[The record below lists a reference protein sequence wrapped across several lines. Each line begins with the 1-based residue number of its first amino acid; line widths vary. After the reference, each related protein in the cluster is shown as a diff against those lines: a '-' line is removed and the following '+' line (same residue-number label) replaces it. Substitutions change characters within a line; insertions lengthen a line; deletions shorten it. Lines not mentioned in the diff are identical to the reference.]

1 MFVIRST
8 NTRNFNLQ
16 DSKETIQNVTAK
28 CSNVYVE
35 FMDSP
40 KTLKYKYIENEISF
54 SLNEKFIY
62 YTMRAIISQ
71 KTFFWEVIFNKKV
84 CQKLHQISILQPV

>member
-8 NTRNFNLQ
+8 STRNFNLQ

-40 KTLKYKYIENEISF
+40 KTLKYKYLENEISF
-54 SLNEKFIY
+54 SLNEKFIH
-62 YTMRAIISQ
+62 YTMRAMISQ
-71 KTFFWEVIFNKKV
+71 KTFFGEVTFNRKGS
-84 CQKLHQISILQPV
+84 QKLHQISILQPV